1 MKYTI
6 KNNKVIIRKNKYKA
20 EIPLMN
26 LNQLLQDPILYILDF
41 SELINLFQHLYGI
54 PYNIKEF
61 LKKKIELYDTSS
73 EVNGFYINGIDF
85 WLDKN
90 TRVGLAHLANC
101 TEGVM
106 QLVLG
111 DTVLEIE
118 SSVMKEM
125 LVQLERYA
133 AQCYLQTQK
142 HLIAIKELKT
152 VEDIINYD
160 YTKGYPEKLTFT
172 V

>member
-1 MKYTI
+1 MFVSKT
-6 KNNKVIIRKNKYKA
+6 
-20 EIPLMN
+20 
-26 LNQLLQDPILYILDF
+26 NQIYQWIDF
-41 SELINLFQHLYGI
+41 SST
-54 PYNIKEF
+54 NILNNIDILSNYSLKEIDNIYKTNRLGDVEF
-61 LKKKIELYDTSS
+61 IYKDILLVQISLYDKSNN
-73 EVNGFYINGIDF
+73 VNSFIVNGIDF

>member
-1 MKYTI
+1 MEFKY
-6 KNNKVIIRKNKYKA
+6 NNSSYWIHDNDSLSKILSRNDLLSF
-20 EIPLMN
+20 PLN
-26 LNQLLQDPILYILDF
+26 VWKELLIQKFGIFSKEVLLKILKI
-41 SELINLFQHLYGI
+41 
-54 PYNIKEF
+54 
-61 LKKKIELYDTSS
+61 KIENYDTSS

-101 TEGVM
+101 TEGIM
-106 QLVLG
+106 QLMLG
-111 DTVLEIE
+111 DIILEIE
-118 SSVMKEM
+118 SSVVKDI
-125 LVQLERYA
+125 LAQIERYA

-152 VEDIINYD
+152 VEDMINYD

>member
-1 MKYTI
+1 MKNITI
-6 KNNKVIIRKNKYKA
+6 KTGKRYSLK
-20 EIPLMN
+20 
-26 LNQLLQDPILYILDF
+26 DF
-41 SELINLFQHLYGI
+41 SLDTITKNEDLISELDMNILPETLYKILGVYPTHLYL
-54 PYNIKEF
+54 PVL
-61 LKKKIELYDTSS
+61 LKKVEQYDKSNNVNS
-73 EVNGFYINGIDF
+73 FIVNGMNF

-90 TRVGLAHLANC
+90 TRVGLAHLADC
-101 TEGVM
+101 TEGTM

-111 DTVLEIE
+111 GTILEIE
-118 SSVMKEM
+118 SSVVKDI
-125 LVQLERYA
+125 LAQIERYA

>member
-1 MKYTI
+1 MEVTY
-6 KNNKVIIRKNKYKA
+6 NNNVYYFNRNNT
-20 EIPLMN
+20 LVSL
-26 LNQLLQDPILYILDF
+26 LNRQD
-41 SELINLFQHLYGI
+41 LINLPMSIWKEILILQNLVISELDLY
-54 PYNIKEF
+54 KV
-61 LKKKIELYDTSS
+61 LKAKIEYYDSS
-73 EVNGFYINGIDF
+73 SNVNNFYINGMNF

-101 TEGVM
+101 TEGTM

-111 DTVLEIE
+111 GTILEIE
-118 SSVMKEM
+118 SSVVKDI
-125 LVQLERYA
+125 LAQIERYA

-152 VEDIINYD
+152 VEDMINYD
-160 YTKGYPEKLTFT
+160 YTKGYPEKLTFI

>member
-1 MKYTI
+1 MKIEY
-6 KNNKVIIRKNKYKA
+6 NNKNYHFNKYQTLG
-20 EIPLMN
+20 E
-26 LNQLLQDPILYILDF
+26 LL
-41 SELINLFQHLYGI
+41 SR
-54 PYNIKEF
+54 KEF
-61 LKKKIELYDTSS
+61 LKLPLSIWKEILMIKTGSVSAITLYEILLAKINFYDNS
-73 EVNGFYINGIDF
+73 EDVNSFIVNGIDF

-142 HLIAIKELKT
+142 HLLAIKELKT
-152 VEDIINYD
+152 VEDLINYD
-160 YTKGYPEKLTFT
+160 YTKGYPDKLTFT